1 MSVNPFLLFITATA
15 FQKFPARAPGRL
27 LFVAGDLLCREQ
39 FPKSAP
45 VAALRNVVGGLRSQ
59 GICPPPGTW
68 QYVIVSS
75 RVKHFNEAPAVFTER
90 PAWRAVG
97 NGWRHLHGSV
107 RGAGVSFEWHD
118 FKTHAEFDWGKSF
131 HPGSVE
137 VCLNLEGE
145 GRVGSHKSEAT
156 FTPLTVGFYRR
167 GESPLAATRSANQRH
182 QFLTVEMSFD
192 FLRRHLGEFVTSLH
206 PLVREVVAGQPEK
219 SAIAAPA
226 RLTSRQQQLLASLR
240 DAPVLALAQS
250 VWYQAKALEVA
261 AEFFF
266 VVPGEQE
273 LFCQRQQRISAERVE
288 KVTALLREK
297 LAEPPTLEELGR
309 AAGCS
314 PFHLSRTFSAATGMT
329 IPQYTRQLRMERA
342 AELLKSGKFN
352 VTEAALEVGYSSL
365 SHFSQAFHET
375 FGCCPGLYP
384 LKTPTQS
391 NSLQQQQ

>member
-1 MSVNPFLLFITATA
+1 
-15 FQKFPARAPGRL
+15 
-27 LFVAGDLLCREQ
+27 
-39 FPKSAP
+39 
-45 VAALRNVVGGLRSQ
+45 
-59 GICPPPGTW
+59 
-68 QYVIVSS
+68 
-75 RVKHFNEAPAVFTER
+75 
-90 PAWRAVG
+90 
-97 NGWRHLHGSV
+97 
-107 RGAGVSFEWHD
+107 VSFEWHD
-118 FKTHAEFDWGKSF
+118 FKANAEFDWGKSF
-131 HPGSVE
+131 HPDSIE

-145 GRVGSHKSEAT
+145 GRVSFNRQEVA
-156 FTPLTVGFYRR
+156 FTPLTAGFYRR
-167 GESPLAATRSANQRH
+167 GESPLPATRLADQRH

-206 PLVREVVAGQPEK
+206 PLVREVVSGQPEK
-219 SAIAAPA
+219 SAVAPPS
-226 RLTSRQQQLLASLR
+226 RLTSRQQQLLAGLR

-266 VVPGEQE
+266 VAPGEQE

-288 KVTALLREK
+288 KVVAVLREK

-309 AAGCS
+309 VVGCS
-314 PFHLSRTFSAATGMT
+314 PFHLSRTFSAANGMT

-365 SHFSQAFHET
+365 SHFSQAFHDT

-384 LKTPTQS
+384 LRTPTQKS
-391 NSLQQQQ
+391 SLKQG

>member
-1 MSVNPFLLFITATA
+1 M
-15 FQKFPARAPGRL
+15 
-27 LFVAGDLLCREQ
+27 
-39 FPKSAP
+39 
-45 VAALRNVVGGLRSQ
+45 
-59 GICPPPGTW
+59 ICPPPVTW
-68 QYVIVSS
+68 HIVAVS
-75 RVKHFNEAPAVFTER
+75 RPAKRQIENGEAGESVGAPAFTER
-90 PAWRAVG
+90 PAWRAIG
-97 NGWRHLHGSV
+97 DGWRHLHGSV

-118 FKTHAEFDWGKSF
+118 FNTNTEFDWGKSF
-131 HPGSVE
+131 HPGSIE

-145 GRVGSHKSEAT
+145 GRVSFNKSEVT
-156 FTPLTVGFYRR
+156 FAPLTAGFYRR
-167 GESPLAATRSANQRH
+167 GEQILPAVRLPNQRH

-192 FLRRHLGEFVTSLH
+192 FLRQHLGEFVTSLH
-206 PLVREVVAGQPEK
+206 PLVREVVAGQSEK
-219 SAIAAPA
+219 SAVATPA

-240 DAPVLALAQS
+240 EAPVLALAQS

-266 VVPGEQE
+266 IAPGEQE

-288 KVTALLREK
+288 KVVAVLREK
-297 LAEPPTLEELGR
+297 LSGPPTLEELGR
-309 AAGCS
+309 AVGCS

-329 IPQYTRQLRMERA
+329 IPQYTRQLRLERA

-384 LKTPTQS
+384 LRTPTQKT
-391 NSLQQQQ
+391 SLK